1 MKKGL
6 YNEYDLIETVIVHTP
21 NIEHNAVTPLNLNPM
36 DKQKYLSFDDV
47 LFTERA
53 RAEHFGFTE
62 TISQVANCLEITDLL
77 HDVLSDDSVKD
88 NFMSDLA
95 NIYNLT
101 EIIPVDNNLLIS
113 NLLSG
118 LFKNTQVNPLPNIM
132 FTRDLGNKYW

>member
-1 MKKGL
+1 
-6 YNEYDLIETVIVHTP
+6 
-21 NIEHNAVTPLNLNPM
+21 M

-47 LFTERA
+47 CLLKEL

-95 NIYNLT
+95 SLFYNLT

-113 NLLSG
+113 NLLSS
-118 LFKNTQVNPLPNIM
+118 LFKNT
-132 FTRDLGNKYW
+132 